1 MRKADICKILP
12 HTILVWGFLWGITMN
27 KLNTRKLVITA
38 LFCAIAYVCVF
49 VFRIHVAFLT
59 FDAKDAFIAVC
70 SLLYGPVSGTIVSV
84 TVSVLEFLTVSSTG
98 VYGLIMN
105 ILSTLSFV
113 LPSAIIY
120 KFKKTST
127 GAIFGLLSG
136 VCVMTAVMVAANL
149 LITPFYM
156 GTSVNQVIDLLLPL
170 IIPFNFTKAILNASL
185 TMLMYKPIVNALRKA
200 KLVPQSVNH
209 EYKLNKKTIII
220 IICSVVLIAL
230 AVIVLILAMNGTF
243 NLYRNTT

>member
-1 MRKADICKILP
+1 
-12 HTILVWGFLWGITMN
+12 MN
-27 KLNTRKLVITA
+27 KSNTRRLVITA

-70 SLLYGPVSGTIVSV
+70 SLLYGPLSGVIVSV
-84 TVSVLEFLTVSSTG
+84 VVSVLEFLTVSSTG

-113 LPSAIIY
+113 LPASIIY
-120 KFKKTST
+120 KYKKTSS
-127 GAIFGLLSG
+127 GAILGLASG
-136 VCVMTAVMVAANL
+136 VIVMTVVMVAANL

-156 GTSVNQVIDLLLPL
+156 GADIKQVVDMLLPL
-170 IIPFNFTKAILNASL
+170 IAPFNFTKAVLNAGI

-200 KLVPQSVNH
+200 KLVEISGNP
-209 EYKLNKKTIII
+209 EYKLNKKTVMITL
-220 IICSVVLIAL
+220 CSAVLIAL
-230 AVIVLILAMNGTF
+230 AVIVLILAMDGNF